1 MRCRFGTGANLD
13 EVHSFMAH
21 EGARTRAG
29 SKNSERVPVEDAAAL
44 RAYLNDRVKRYCP
57 PWMRDQVDD
66 IVQVAWLRVTETST
80 RIEGDR
86 ALGASYL
93 ARVAYTVTVDEIRRR
108 RRRREVPMGE
118 AHEALPSRKVDPV
131 QAAGASEIGDAI
143 EDCLAG
149 LLPNRRY
156 AVALYLQGHNVP
168 ETGALLG
175 WVRKRAE
182 NMVFRGLAD
191 LRHCLARK
199 GITP

>member
-1 MRCRFGTGANLD
+1 MKVLSAMAREGIQTGATSTD
-13 EVHSFMAH
+13 
-21 EGARTRAG
+21 
-29 SKNSERVPVEDAAAL
+29 SEKVPIEDATAL
-44 RAYLNDRVKRYCP
+44 RAYLYERVNRYCP
-57 PWMRDQVDD
+57 PWLRDQVDD
-66 IVQVAWLRVTETST
+66 IVQLSWLRVTEAHAKS
-80 RIEGDR
+80 EGDR
-86 ALGASYL
+86 VLGASYL

-108 RRRREVPMGE
+108 RRRREVPVAE
-118 AHEALPSRKVDPV
+118 AHDRLPAGSVDPV
-131 QAAGASEIGDAI
+131 RAVGASEIGDAI
-143 EDCLAG
+143 EACLAR
-149 LLPNRRY
+149 LRPNRRH